1 MKRLSYTGDTVF
13 YIVIH
18 VRFFNIQCHTLA
30 SIVIYA
36 PLLPNSFRF
45 QYSTKT
51 TRFSVSIWFSLNIH
65 SPCSNK
71 VDTDAKWF
79 WLIRP
84 YHKENLAYATSWVKS
99 GQEPIMTM

>member
-1 MKRLSYTGDTVF
+1 MNRLSYTGDTVS

-18 VRFFNIQCHTLA
+18 VRFFNIRCHTLA

-36 PLLPNSFRF
+36 PLLINSFRF
-45 QYSTKT
+45 QYSIQT
-51 TRFSVSIWFSLNIH
+51 TRFSVSIWFFLNIH

-71 VDTDAKWF
+71 VETDAKRF

-84 YHKENLAYATSWVKS
+84 YHKENLAYATNWVKS

>member
-1 MKRLSYTGDTVF
+1 MRRYLLILSDF
-13 YIVIH
+13 
-18 VRFFNIQCHTLA
+18 
-30 SIVIYA
+30 SI
-36 PLLPNSFRF
+36 LLK
-45 QYSTKT
+45 QQGL
-51 TRFSVSIWFSLNIH
+51 VSIWFSLNIH